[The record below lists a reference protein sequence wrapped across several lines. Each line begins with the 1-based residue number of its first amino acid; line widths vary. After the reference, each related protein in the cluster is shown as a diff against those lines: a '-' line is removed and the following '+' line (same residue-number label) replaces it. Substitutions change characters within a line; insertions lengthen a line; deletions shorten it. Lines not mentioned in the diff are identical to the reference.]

1 MTIEGFEHLGEL
13 RLMDLVAKTG
23 KLSLKDAVRAL
34 VAARLVM
41 EHFDID
47 IDKLVDEDYNVTV
60 TRPSPENTAACELA
74 YAELEA
80 AVEASDDLFTVN
92 ALSAIQHFR

>member
-74 YAELEA
+74 YAELEGRVA
-80 AVEASDDLFTVN
+80 LSEDQFTIN
-92 ALSAIQHFR
+92 ALPAIQYFR

>member
-1 MTIEGFEHLGEL
+1 MTIKGFEHLGEL

-34 VAARLVM
+34 IAARLVM

-47 IDKLVDEDYNVTV
+47 IDQLVDEDYSVTV

-74 YAELEA
+74 SAELEER
-80 AVEASDDLFTVN
+80 VDTSDDMFTIN
-92 ALSAIQHFR
+92 SLSAIQHFR